1 MHNLVQARAHWLQN
15 RFPLFVR
22 DFSYRFFY
30 KTLCR
35 RARPAKTKKMRAKL
49 YKVRGRAVAK
59 GKLEL
64 IDLDVEFDG
73 KRAYVIWESITL
85 GNYLLKARVEI
96 DPQLLL
102 ADQGRGCDYVYR
114 GELVLPNPENN

>member
-1 MHNLVQARAHWLQN
+1 MHMSFL
-15 RFPLFVR
+15 RFVLHFLASLNDSHLSSVTHTPVTKPFAALFVR

-35 RARPAKTKKMRAKL
+35 RAQPVKLKKMRAKL

-73 KRAYVIWESITL
+73 KRAFVIWDSITL
-85 GNYLLKARVEI
+85 GNY
-96 DPQLLL
+96 
-102 ADQGRGCDYVYR
+102 
-114 GELVLPNPENN
+114 